1 MSTYTA
7 EVATFYDS
15 PETALNL
22 LMGRICAVECP
33 EAKKQVGV
41 AHDFKLAVKKMDGL
55 DVLDT
60 LVLACTVDIDEA
72 ALQELSELHQEGC
85 QLYVG
90 QHLLVG
96 PLN

>member
-7 EVATFYDS
+7 ELATVYDS
-15 PETALNL
+15 PEVALNL
-22 LMGRICAVECP
+22 VTGRICAVECP
-33 EAKKQVGV
+33 EAKKQVGT
-41 AHDFKLAVKKMDGL
+41 ARDFKLAVKKIEA
-55 DVLDT
+55 LDT
-60 LVLACTVDIDEA
+60 LDMLVLACTVDIDES

>member
-7 EVATFYDS
+7 ELATFYDS
-15 PETALNL
+15 PEVALNL
-22 LMGRICAVECP
+22 VKGRICAVECP
-33 EAKKQVGV
+33 EAKKQVGT
-41 AHDFKLAVKKMDGL
+41 AKDFRLAVKRIEMP
-55 DVLDT
+55 DVLDQ
-60 LVLACTVDIDEA
+60 LVLACTVDIDES

-90 QHLLVG
+90 QHLIVG